1 MSVKM
6 RKSKII
12 ILLFISLLFSIPFL
26 TFFFIF
32 KNGQNIGTI
41 FEESLSS
48 STPGSF
54 DNNYCGRWQEQY
66 TAFHRKMENSP
77 NKKYLI
83 LDAWKNGWGD
93 RLTQIITG
101 FYIALLSGRSFKII
115 GIELEDIYEKP
126 NIDWSISEEEFEM
139 LRKEKTYKE
148 LYYTDFNEKMWNE
161 GFLYT
166 NFTSNYEDVKGLIYR
181 IQNGQLRRI
190 FENLFHKQQLYEMG
204 IRPDTAFGC
213 AFEYLFKPKPE
224 IIDIVK
230 DAYEEMKIKRDYY
243 LGQNTQYSKE
253 NNYLPVNDGLE
264 PLRIGLQ
271 LRFGDN
277 TFTEEGSYTCAEN
290 VLLFNQVKQ
299 FFDCAEE
306 LEADIL
312 EKPFE
317 KNHTSLSMTSP
328 KKKRDVYWL
337 LLTDCQIL
345 REKAKERWPGKVI
358 TITDKSIDHIEK
370 TENKEAIG
378 LAFAEH
384 WLFGEMD
391 YHIITLSSSYGRTAS
406 LRRKIYH
413 HVIDMSISSARN
425 KNGKCTLLN
434 YNTYEE
440 TSKQWIGL

>member
-1 MSVKM
+1 M

-12 ILLFISLLFSIPFL
+12 ILLFISLLFSIPFF

-32 KNGQNIGTI
+32 KNGQNNGYN
-41 FEESLSS
+41 FGNSLSS
-48 STPGSF
+48 SIPGSF
-54 DNNYCGRWQEQY
+54 DNSYCGRWQEQY

-93 RLTQIITG
+93 RLTQIVSG
-101 FYIALLSGRSFKII
+101 FYIALLSGRSFKIT
-115 GIELEDIYEKP
+115 GIELEDIFEKP
-126 NIDWSISEEEFEM
+126 NIDWSISKEELELLE
-139 LRKEKTYKE
+139 KENSIKK
-148 LYYTDFNEKMWNE
+148 LYYTEFDKEQWNE

-181 IQNGQLRRI
+181 IQNGKLQRI

-224 IIDIVK
+224 VIDIVK

-243 LGQNTQYSKE
+243 LGHNTQYSSE
-253 NNYLPVNDGLE
+253 NNYLPVNDELE

-271 LRFGDN
+271 LRLGDN
-277 TFTEEGSYTCAEN
+277 TFSETGSFICAEN
-290 VLLFNQVKQ
+290 VLLFNQIKQ

-317 KNHTSLSMTSP
+317 KNQNRLSMASP

-337 LLTDCQIL
+337 LLTDCKIL
-345 REKAKERWPGKVI
+345 REKAKEKWPGKVI
-358 TITDKSIDHIEK
+358 TITDKSINHIEK

-391 YHIITLSSSYGRTAS
+391 YHIVTTSSSYGRTAA

-413 HVIDMSISSARN
+413 HIFDLGISSTRASDS
-425 KNGKCTLLN
+425 KCSLLT

-440 TSKQWIGL
+440 TSKHWVEL